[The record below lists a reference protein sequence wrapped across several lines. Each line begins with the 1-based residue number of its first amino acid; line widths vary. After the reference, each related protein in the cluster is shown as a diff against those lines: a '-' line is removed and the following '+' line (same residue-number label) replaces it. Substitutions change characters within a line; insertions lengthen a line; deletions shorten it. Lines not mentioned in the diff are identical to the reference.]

1 MSVDELESNFEGG
14 QKVSLTDGGW
24 LVSLSGEESRVVSVG
39 MLSLANHDPL
49 TPDWGWSFPTDL
61 DR

>member
-1 MSVDELESNFEGG
+1 
-14 QKVSLTDGGW
+14 
-24 LVSLSGEESRVVSVG
+24 VG
-39 MLSLANHDPL
+39 VLSLANHDPL